1 MANSVAAGPTKQD
14 IEALF
19 HRLRAKPANKACFDC
34 SAKLPTWSSVTYGI
48 FICIDCSAVHR
59 NLGVHLTFVRS
70 TNLDTNWTWLQL
82 RQMQLGGNANAA
94 QFFRQHN
101 CVTTDAQQKYNSR
114 AAQLYRDKL
123 GAMAQQAMKVHG
135 TKLLLENTEDKSVG
149 NEQTLGDDEDDFFA
163 ECTNGNDKQALF
175 ENNNS
180 EPEAKLG
187 ILPPTPILQS
197 SNEKP
202 TIDGPTVGEPTVNF
216 LNSVVP
222 PPAVAPS
229 IGVRKIQPKKS
240 GLGAR
245 KGGLGATKVKTNFA
259 EIEQRAHLANQFKE
273 VPSMPDKPLTAEEE
287 LESVAS
293 MRLAYQDLSMQ
304 KTREEAKLKSIDPAK
319 AKQMERLGMGFSLR
333 GSDVSHSAIS
343 DMQTIQQSSGPRQTQ
358 SHTNKSSSITTCDD
372 MAYIDS
378 VLGEY
383 TCNLYIDNIGMGVGR
398 GGVGSS
404 ASGNKASKLDKRE
417 LEMMGFEAIEPITGG
432 HSNITSMFSG
442 GSDGDAKSTKT
453 TTTNT
458 ASKGK
463 TTDYSNNFARKN
475 SATSSKSNSS
485 FDDTSAQ
492 QKFGGAKGFG
502 SDQYFG
508 NESGQVDRRKANL
521 TRFQNSDSISSSEYF
536 GNSEQDNRGSQGYNT
551 GVNFQ
556 TPDLDDVKES
566 VRQGVHKVAGRLSS
580 IANDVMSSIQDKY
593 GY

>member
-1 MANSVAAGPTKQD
+1 MSSTAAGPTKQD
-14 IEALF
+14 IEAVF
-19 HRLRAKPANKACFDC
+19 HRLRAQPANKVCFDC
-34 SAKLPTWSSVTYGI
+34 SAKAPTWSSVTYGI

-82 RQMQLGGNANAA
+82 RHMQLGGNANAA

-123 GAMAQQAMKVHG
+123 TSLAQQAMKVHG
-135 TKLLLENTEDKSVG
+135 TKLHLENTVDKTEG
-149 NEQTLGDDEDDFFA
+149 NELKSTNDAEEDFFA
-163 ECTNGNDKQALF
+163 ECINDNNKKAHF

-180 EPEAKLG
+180 ELETKLD
-187 ILPPTPILQS
+187 ILPKAATQTP
-197 SNEKP
+197 SNNK
-202 TIDGPTVGEPTVNF
+202 TSGEATGAGAPSVDF

-222 PPAVAPS
+222 SPAVTPS

-259 EIEQRAHLANQFKE
+259 EIEQRANLANQCKE
-273 VPSMPDKPLTAEEE
+273 APVVSNPKSAEEE

-293 MRLAYQDLSMQ
+293 MRLAYKDLSIQ
-304 KTREEAKLKSIDPAK
+304 KTREEEKLKSIDPAK

-333 GSDVSHSAIS
+333 GSDVSHSALS
-343 DMQTIQQSSGPRQTQ
+343 DMETIQQSIASKTAPSQV
-358 SHTNKSSSITTCDD
+358 KSSGIGNSDD
-372 MAYIDS
+372 MANIDS

-383 TCNLYIDNIGMGVGR
+383 SFELYIDNVGGGGR
-398 GGVGSS
+398 GN
-404 ASGNKASKLDKRE
+404 SGTKSSKLDKSE
-417 LEMMGFEAIEPITGG
+417 LEMMGFETIEPIGGG

-442 GSDGDAKSTKT
+442 ADGDAKPT
-453 TTTNT
+453 TTTKLSQSTSSSDNV
-458 ASKGK
+458 
-463 TTDYSNNFARKN
+463 ARKTL
-475 SATSSKSNSS
+475 AKSKSTSV
-485 FDDTSAQ
+485 DDTSAQ
-492 QKFGGAKGFG
+492 QKFGSAKGFG
-502 SDQYFG
+502 SDQFFA
-508 NESGQVDRRKANL
+508 SDASKTDRRKANL

-536 GNSEQDNRGSQGYNT
+536 GGSRNGQENRGSRGYTT

-556 TPDLDDVKES
+556 APDLDDVKES

-580 IANDVMSSIQDKY
+580 LANDVMSSIQDKY